1 MTSDVYRLKKALLRQ
16 AASKPAALK
25 MAGRVLWIGSL
36 RGLGGGVEVMAK
48 KYRVHLTPEG
58 RVGWT
63 LQMLADQLVK
73 REIVDTISTE
83 TVRWSLK
90 KPAQALVEGMLVYSA
105 QGQCRI
111 RVRHGGRAGGLPLSI
126 RGRRGAGLLGRLVH
140 EDSPSCPFTQ
150 GVK

>member
-1 MTSDVYRLKKALLRQ
+1 
-16 AASKPAALK
+16 
-25 MAGRVLWIGSL
+25 
-36 RGLGGGVEVMAK
+36 MAK

-73 REIVDTISTE
+73 REIVDSISTE
-83 TVRWSLK
+83 TVRRSLK